1 VLCVLSMVAE
11 FGNRISQ
18 TVEEIKW
25 ECLFKIERLIIRLL
39 NEQFIGRASA
49 LVSAYSGQE

>member
-1 VLCVLSMVAE
+1 MVAE
-11 FGNRISQ
+11 FGDRISQ

-39 NEQFIGRASA
+39 NEQPIGRTST

>member
-1 VLCVLSMVAE
+1 MVAE

-25 ECLFKIERLIIRLL
+25 ECLLKIERLIIRLL
-39 NEQFIGRASA
+39 NEQPIGRTSA

>member
-1 VLCVLSMVAE
+1 MVAE

-18 TVEEIKW
+18 TVEGIKW
-25 ECLFKIERLIIRLL
+25 CFFKIERLIIRLL
-39 NEQFIGRASA
+39 NEQLIGRKSA